1 MLMTPAAI
9 AAQLSFW
16 AALPFLAVLLLI
28 ALMPALAPHWW
39 ESNRNRGIVMG
50 LIALPFAAWFM
61 KAFGDGGKFQL
72 IHAAVEYFSF
82 ISLILSLYL
91 LGGGVYLRGSLAGT
105 PLANTAMLAIGA
117 LLANLV
123 GTTGASMILI
133 RPLLRANKKRVA
145 RAHIIVF
152 FIFIVANCGG
162 LLTPLGDPP
171 LYLGFLKGVPFAWT
185 FSLWRPW
192 LLVNGILLVL
202 FNLLDQSVI
211 NKEEAASETVHT
223 FEEVMQH
230 EPLRIEG
237 KNNLVLLGLVVLVVV
252 ARGQHWGFG
261 PAGWPVGLQ
270 EGLLLLLSGI
280 GYLTTS
286 QRIRMENNFSFGPI
300 LEVAILFAGIFATMT
315 APLLLLNAHAKEL
328 ALDLPWHFFWASGML
343 SSVLDNAPTYLA
355 MAATAAGQAGVEADG
370 PFIGRWLATGDAA
383 HLYLTAVACGSVFM
397 GALTYIGNGPNFMVR
412 AVAEENGVKMP
423 SFFAYMRYAVLILVP
438 IFILVTLVLF

>member
-16 AALPFLAVLLLI
+16 AALPFLAILLLI

-50 LIALPFAAWFM
+50 VVAVPFAVWFIQ
-61 KAFGDGGKFQL
+61 AFGDGGKFQL
-72 IHAAVEYFSF
+72 MHAGIEYFSF

-117 LLANLV
+117 VLANLV

-133 RPLLRANKKRVA
+133 RPLLRANRKRVA
-145 RAHIIVF
+145 RSHIVVF
-152 FIFIVANCGG
+152 FIFIVSNCAG

-185 FSLWRPW
+185 FSLWLPW
-192 LLVNGILLVL
+192 LMVNGILLVI

-261 PAGWPVGLQ
+261 PEGWPVGLQ

-286 QRIRMENNFSFGPI
+286 QRIRTENNFSFGPI
-300 LEVAILFAGIFATMT
+300 LEVAILFAGIFATMS
-315 APLLLLNAHAKEL
+315 APLLLLNANAKEL
-328 ALDLPWHFFWASGML
+328 ALDLPWHFFWATGML
-343 SSVLDNAPTYLA
+343 SAVLDNAPTYLA

-370 PFIGRWLATGDAA
+370 PFIGKWLATGDAA
-383 HLYLTAVACGSVFM
+383 NLYLTAIALGAVFM

-423 SFFAYMRYAVLILVP
+423 SFFAYTRYAFLILVP

>member
-1 MLMTPAAI
+1 MLLTPAAI
-9 AAQLSFW
+9 AAQLPFW
-16 AALPFLAVLLLI
+16 AALPFIAVLLLI

-39 ESNRNRGIVMG
+39 ESNRNRGIVMA
-50 LIALPFAAWFM
+50 LIAVPFAAWFIH
-61 KAFGDGGKFQL
+61 AFGDGGKFQL
-72 IHAAVEYFSF
+72 MHAGVEYFSF

-117 LLANLV
+117 LLANVV

-133 RPLLRANKKRVA
+133 RPLLRANQKRTA

-152 FIFIVANCGG
+152 FIFIVSNCAG

-171 LYLGFLKGVPFAWT
+171 LYLGFLKGVPFSWT
-185 FSLWRPW
+185 FSLWLPW
-192 LLVNGILLVL
+192 LIVNGTLLL
-202 FNLLDQSVI
+202 IFNLLDQSVI
-211 NKEEAASETVHT
+211 NKEEAASSRVSTLD
-223 FEEVMQH
+223 EVLQH

-237 KNNLVLLGLVVLVVV
+237 KNNVALLGLVVLVVV
-252 ARGQHWGFG
+252 ARGQQWGFG
-261 PAGWPVGLQ
+261 PVGWPVGLQ
-270 EGLLLLLSGI
+270 EGLLLLLAGI

-286 QRIRMENNFSFGPI
+286 ERIRTENNFSFGPI
-300 LEVAILFAGIFATMT
+300 LEVAILFAGIFATMS
-315 APLLLLNAHAKEL
+315 APLLLLNAHAKAL
-328 ALDLPWHFFWASGML
+328 ALDLPWHFFWATGML

-355 MAATAAGQAGVEADG
+355 MAATAAGQAGVEVDG
-370 PFIGRWLATGDAA
+370 PFIGKWLATGDTA
-383 HLYLTAVACGSVFM
+383 HLYLTAIALGSVFM

-423 SFFAYMRYAVLILVP
+423 SFFAYMRYAFLILIP

>member
-16 AALPFLAVLLLI
+16 AALPFLAILLLI

-39 ESNRNRGIVMG
+39 ESNRNRGIVM
-50 LIALPFAAWFM
+50 AVVAVPFAVWFIQ
-61 KAFGDGGKFQL
+61 AFGDGGKFQL
-72 IHAAVEYFSF
+72 MHAGIEYFSF

-117 LLANLV
+117 VLANLV

-133 RPLLRANKKRVA
+133 RPLLRANRKRVA
-145 RAHIIVF
+145 RSHIVVF
-152 FIFIVANCGG
+152 FIFIVSNCAG

-185 FSLWRPW
+185 FSLWLPW
-192 LLVNGILLVL
+192 LMVNGILLVI

-261 PAGWPVGLQ
+261 PEGWPVGLQ

-286 QRIRMENNFSFGPI
+286 ERIRTENNFSFGPI
-300 LEVAILFAGIFATMT
+300 LEVAILFAGIFATMS

-328 ALDLPWHFFWASGML
+328 ALDLPWHFFWATGML

-370 PFIGRWLATGDAA
+370 PFIGKWLATGDAA
-383 HLYLTAVACGSVFM
+383 NLYLTAISLGAVFM

-423 SFFAYMRYAVLILVP
+423 SFFAYTRYAFLILVP